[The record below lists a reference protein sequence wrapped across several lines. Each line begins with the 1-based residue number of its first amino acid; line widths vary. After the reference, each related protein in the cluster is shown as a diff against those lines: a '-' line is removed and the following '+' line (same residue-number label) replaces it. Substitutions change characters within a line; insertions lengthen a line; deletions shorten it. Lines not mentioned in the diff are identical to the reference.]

1 MLNFLSLDFTS
12 HLSLWRHR
20 PQTLRPVPLLSCTN
34 WVMLCLSEKHSR
46 LSSPPPPPHPP
57 SPVVSCAGGAP
68 RYSHPVTAKLFTS
81 LPASAHWRSAAP
93 EQQFAFLLQLSVTH
107 KPRKGPRLIR
117 VLIHKAKGSP
127 CLCCSILN
135 PSEEPSQ
142 LWYRCWKT
150 CLDLGVNLPIY

>member
-1 MLNFLSLDFTS
+1 MKAQTPNLET
-12 HLSLWRHR
+12 R
-20 PQTLRPVPLLSCTN
+20 PTTQLHKLGYAVPVWETLQALLA
-34 WVMLCLSEKHSR
+34 
-46 LSSPPPPPHPP
+46 PPTPPPP

-68 RYSHPVTAKLFTS
+68 RYSHRVTAKLFTS

-107 KPRKGPRLIR
+107 KPWKGPRLIR
-117 VLIHKAKGSP
+117 FLTHKAKGSP

-150 CLDLGVNLPIY
+150 CLDLGVNVPIY